1 MAENLELRH
10 NEFSQRLCD
19 MTGCSMEEAKKEV
32 DATIQRLF
40 YWGAYAD
47 KYGGTVQVSSKCDFW
62 HTKEVTHG
70 THYFGISHE
79 VACLPSVWEQYYG
92 TMF

>member
-1 MAENLELRH
+1 MTHFPSWGKRAAHNRAQIVYYMAENLELRH

-19 MTGCSMEEAKKEV
+19 MTGCSMEEAKREV

-47 KYGGTVQVSSKCDFW
+47 KFGGTVQVSLK
-62 HTKEVTHG
+62 TN
-70 THYFGISHE
+70 
-79 VACLPSVWEQYYG
+79 
-92 TMF
+92 

>member
-10 NEFSQRLCD
+10 NEFSQRMCD
-19 MTGCSMEEAKKEV
+19 MTGCSMEEAKNEV

-47 KYGGTVQVSSKCDFW
+47 KYGGTVQVSSKGDC
-62 HTKEVTHG
+62 HTQEIASGVHTLFCH
-70 THYFGISHE
+70 F
-79 VACLPSVWEQYYG
+79 
-92 TMF
+92 